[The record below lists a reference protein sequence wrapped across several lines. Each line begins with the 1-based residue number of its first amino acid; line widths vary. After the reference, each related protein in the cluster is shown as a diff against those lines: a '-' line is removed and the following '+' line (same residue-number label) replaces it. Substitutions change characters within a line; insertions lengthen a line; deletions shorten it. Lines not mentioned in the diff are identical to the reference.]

1 MKKNIYLFEIEDVI
15 ANQAKLPYRTGL
27 IWSYCQ
33 EIDQIKINYK
43 LDGWYW
49 FRDEDNTIDNIF
61 KKIDNPSVVAFSC
74 FVWNWNWNIQLA
86 EKIKKKWPKCLII
99 IGGWQPPISDRSKG
113 FFQKYP
119 YIDFICHGE
128 GEFTFADILIENL
141 KEKPNFK
148 NILGCS
154 IPGRLLNDRKD
165 VEILEVKDGLK
176 ITNSKKINE
185 IGLLDTYVTKPRP
198 RIDHLAQMPSPYL
211 NGLFDDLIIE
221 CKYELEAT
229 IETTRGCPFGCT
241 FCEIGTKYLQK
252 IKTPTVEKVFR
263 EIDWLS
269 KNKIVFVYNADSN
282 FGMLNEHLEITEYL
296 ISQKKKTG
304 YPEKH
309 RVDWAKIHGDKVIK
323 LAKLFYNAGM
333 DKGITIA
340 LQSLNPK
347 TLEAVKRKNMDDG
360 KLSEFLKKYNQA
372 DLPSYMEIILGLPEE
387 SKDSFIDGVC
397 KVMELGQHNYIGIYP
412 LTALPNT
419 PFGDPEYIKR
429 YNLKIIET
437 YPAFS
442 HVDVSNQNEFEREKM
457 VVGNNE
463 MDVEGYKE
471 AQIYRWMF
479 MFAHYLGYTQYISR
493 FLNIY
498 KNLSYKNFY
507 LDLMNFFINSEKS
520 IFLKNEVNETK
531 KSLEI
536 YMNCKGGLG
545 RVVDDV
551 RKNFA
556 WDFEEATAINI
567 IKNKDI
573 FYNEIKFF
581 LNKYSLDEKL
591 TNELIRYQK
600 DTIIDP
606 NKEYP
611 FVVETNY
618 NFYEVINYSAKLK
631 EESNRY
637 QINGKN
643 YNGDVFEWGK
653 ETLWWGRRVA
663 ACKAKITN
671 LDQDRLFQEQS
682 SQKVETFDKR

>member
-269 KNKIVFVYNADSN
+269 KNKIIFVYNADSN

-471 AQIYRWMF
+471 AQTYRWMF

-520 IFLKNEVNETK
+520 IFLKNEVIETK

-682 SQKVETFDKR
+682 SQEVETFDKR

>member
-269 KNKIVFVYNADSN
+269 KNKIIFVYNADSN

-520 IFLKNEVNETK
+520 IFLKNEVIETK

-682 SQKVETFDKR
+682 SQEVETFDKR